1 MDLLIRYSSLGVCSG
16 RVGDREDV
24 IPHHNSSRST
34 PIMQFNLVTT
44 PKALT
49 CPIEYQPA
57 LDKLSGNLDWH
68 FTPQ

>member
-1 MDLLIRYSSLGVCSG
+1 MDSLLGVCSG
-16 RVGDREDV
+16 TVGAREEV
-24 IPHHNSSRST
+24 VPHHNRSHST
-34 PIMQFNLVTT
+34 PIMQFNLEAT

-49 CPIEYQPA
+49 CPAEYQPA